1 MKDTLLEIIKFTLP
15 SVVVLATAYLI
26 LRTFIDRE
34 VTKSRMELKLN
45 NAKIVTPIRL
55 QAYERL
61 VLFLERISPET
72 LFVRIFK
79 PGMTTEMLHRA
90 LLQIV
95 RTEFEHNLSQQVYI
109 SNEAWEAVKA
119 AKESVL
125 RLINTAAAS
134 PRAKS
139 SAQEFSKLVIEAYN
153 SVNTNPTE
161 NAIDLLKAE
170 IGEQLL

>member
-1 MKDTLLEIIKFTLP
+1 MKEIILDIIKFTIP
-15 SVVVLATAYLI
+15 SLVVLATAYLI

-61 VLFLERISPET
+61 VLFLERIAPET
-72 LFVRIFK
+72 LFVRTFK
-79 PGMTTEMLHRA
+79 QGMTTEMMHKTI
-90 LLQIV
+90 LQIV
-95 RTEFEHNLSQQVYI
+95 RREFEHNLSQQIYI
-109 SNEAWEAVKA
+109 SNEAWEAVKS

-125 RLINTAAAS
+125 RLVNTAA
-134 PRAKS
+134 S
-139 SAQEFSKLVIEAYN
+139 SSKAQINAQEFSKLVIEAYN
-153 SVNTNPTE
+153 SVDANPTE